1 MGQCIKKTFI
11 KIALHTKKKNATMRL
26 EEERI
31 FMKSKTKTIL
41 KILVFFLIILC
52 LIVGGVVVY
61 LFLADIESVVP
72 EEIKDKI
79 EIIEETYEGRK
90 VFSLTP
96 KEKETESTV
105 IFYFHGGSYV
115 AEASREHWY
124 FLADLVEDTK
134 ATIIMPDYP
143 LTPKYNYKDVFAM
156 IEPLYEEIIAQENTE
171 NFIVMGDSAGGG
183 MALALCEKLGEEGK
197 QKPDK
202 LILISPWL
210 DVRLENKA
218 IDAVEEKDKQLNR
231 EALKVAGISYAG
243 EDGMESFL
251 VNPILG
257 NPETLKDISITIFT
271 GTYDILNP
279 DVHTWLEK
287 VGNTLQIDL
296 KEYEGAT
303 HIWLLDRSENKTE
316 QAEEAYQALLESIGG

>member
-1 MGQCIKKTFI
+1 M
-11 KIALHTKKKNATMRL
+11 HTDQKHATMRL
-26 EEERI
+26 EKERI
-31 FMKSKTKTIL
+31 YMKNKTKTII
-41 KILVFFLIILC
+41 KIILFFLIL
-52 LIVGGVVVY
+52 LLVVAGGVVAY
-61 LFLADIESVVP
+61 LFIADIESVPP
-72 EEIKDKI
+72 EEIKKRI
-79 EIIEETYEGRK
+79 EITEETYEGRK

-105 IFYFHGGSYV
+105 IFYLHGGSYV

-210 DVRLENKA
+210 DVRLENEA

-243 EDGMESFL
+243 EDGMESHL

-257 NPETLKDISITIFT
+257 NSETLQNISITIFT

-287 VGNTLQIDL
+287 VESTLQIDL
-296 KEYEGAT
+296 KEYEGAP

-316 QAEEAYQALLESIGG
+316 QAEEAYQALLESIGE